1 MKMFFDKLSTLF
13 SQAYLRLERMPGYTL
28 LSMLGLVLSLSGT
41 VIIARYL
48 HQEWTIDHWMPD
60 LDRTYLMTRRFTDAN
75 ADNEL
80 EYTFIGNPNNEKGY
94 VSPVEGQS
102 AVESWTNIS
111 LLWPSR
117 VTLPGGESFFA
128 PMAAVDSSLT
138 EVFPYK
144 TVAGTLVMHTEEECI
159 VSEEFARRYF
169 PDEDAVG
176 QSLVLEGDKLH
187 TIVGVFRQ
195 PKTKSS
201 FRFDVAQYRDKPWYV
216 GRAIRLGVVRL
227 NKGYTAEDFNAGQ
240 PEITFTHE
248 FQPKPFR
255 YYLTPYLP
263 FMKEHFVNYRISDGP
278 CLVHQSPTKYLWM
291 LFVVGILLFLV
302 GVFNFL
308 NLYAVMRHTRN
319 HEMKVRRIF
328 GASKWNIFSMLY
340 MENLLISAPAMLGV
354 WMVIEL
360 TTPHMKDWFAI
371 EQMTMPVFDTALSL
385 GIMFLLP
392 LVATA
397 GIIKRSGRGS
407 ATFLFLQYF
416 ISISLITVSLYLIRQ
431 LHLMMDS
438 DPGYRTEGLL
448 SCRIFHEPDYL
459 RSFHSDEEWEEY
471 HKKRDNEE
479 TLILKGLKDCPYIR
493 DITNDPYITS
503 HGVSVTT
510 ADGVALEWSE
520 MNETRCRMFGLEVLE
535 GRMFCDS
542 LDDWHT
548 HYHCML
554 NETALKRLGLKDWH
568 GANIQLS
575 RRLWY
580 GMDVDDN
587 YNPPYEVV
595 GILRDFHS
603 GRLSEPQNPMFF
615 SYETDIFSLGTD
627 NFVRYGT
634 PERVVLD
641 MEPGTEEK
649 TIKYLRKLKQEVL
662 GTDELLYEWV
672 SDQKAKLYE
681 EDRRTA
687 RIFTTFALL
696 AIGVTCL
703 GVLGLMMFDVRRR
716 YREIALR
723 KVHGALFRDIAL
735 LLSRRYLIILG
746 LAAAVSIPVSLI
758 GLHKLITRYYTIH
771 ATIAWWIPLVSLM
784 LIFLLSAL
792 TLWYQIWRATRI
804 EPSEVMKVE

>member
-1 MKMFFDKLSTLF
+1 MFENYLIDCCAPTLASLKSGSLF
-13 SQAYLRLERMPGYTL
+13 CCKCPSDSSVEEAVAEWNDGFAEYG
-28 LSMLGLVLSLSGT
+28 LSMCILRRTATSALIYVYRYTSLARTLTDPEVQGFLSSFGYESCLCCEGCSSAECSIRSCLDHLMSRLSGK
-41 VIIARYL
+41 
-48 HQEWTIDHWMPD
+48 E
-60 LDRTYLMTRRFTDAN
+60 
-75 ADNEL
+75 
-80 EYTFIGNPNNEKGY
+80 
-94 VSPVEGQS
+94 
-102 AVESWTNIS
+102 
-111 LLWPSR
+111 
-117 VTLPGGESFFA
+117 
-128 PMAAVDSSLT
+128 
-138 EVFPYK
+138 
-144 TVAGTLVMHTEEECI
+144 
-159 VSEEFARRYF
+159 
-169 PDEDAVG
+169 PDEM
-176 QSLVLEGDKLH
+176 
-187 TIVGVFRQ
+187 
-195 PKTKSS
+195 
-201 FRFDVAQYRDKPWYV
+201 RFPHEIGIFLGYPLQDV
-216 GRAIRLGVVRL
+216 
-227 NKGYTAEDFNAGQ
+227 KGFIDNNGK
-240 PEITFTHE
+240 I
-248 FQPKPFR
+248 
-255 YYLTPYLP
+255 
-263 FMKEHFVNYRISDGP
+263 
-278 CLVHQSPTKYLWM
+278 
-291 LFVVGILLFLV
+291 IL
-302 GVFNFL
+302 
-308 NLYAVMRHTRN
+308 
-319 HEMKVRRIF
+319 
-328 GASKWNIFSMLY
+328 
-340 MENLLISAPAMLGV
+340 
-354 WMVIEL
+354 
-360 TTPHMKDWFAI
+360 
-371 EQMTMPVFDTALSL
+371 
-385 GIMFLLP
+385 
-392 LVATA
+392 
-397 GIIKRSGRGS
+397 
-407 ATFLFLQYF
+407 
-416 ISISLITVSLYLIRQ
+416 
-431 LHLMMDS
+431 
-438 DPGYRTEGLL
+438 
-448 SCRIFHEPDYL
+448 
-459 RSFHSDEEWEEY
+459 
-471 HKKRDNEE
+471 
-479 TLILKGLKDCPYIR
+479 
-493 DITNDPYITS
+493 
-503 HGVSVTT
+503 
-510 ADGVALEWSE
+510 
-520 MNETRCRMFGLEVLE
+520 
-535 GRMFCDS
+535 CDS

>member
-1 MKMFFDKLSTLF
+1 MKMFLDKLSTLLC
-13 SQAYLRLERMPGYTL
+13 QALKRLERMPGYTL
-28 LSMLGLVLSLSGT
+28 LSMLGLVISLSGT

-60 LDRTYLMTRRFTDAN
+60 LDRTFLMTRRFTDAN
-75 ADNEL
+75 ADSGL

-111 LLWPSR
+111 LLWPTR
-117 VTLPGGESFFA
+117 VTLPGGESFFST
-128 PMAAVDSSLT
+128 MAAIDSSLT

-176 QSLVLEGDKLH
+176 QSLVLESEKLR
-187 TIVGVFRQ
+187 TIVGIFRQ

-201 FRFDVAQYRDKPWYV
+201 FRFDVAQYRDEPWHIS
-216 GRAIRLGVVRL
+216 RAIRLGVVRL
-227 NKGYTAEDFNAGQ
+227 NKGYTAEDFNAQQ
-240 PEITFTHE
+240 PEITFTYE

-255 YYLTPYLP
+255 YHLTPYLP

-278 CLVHQSPTKYLWM
+278 CLVHQSQTKYLWM
-291 LFVVGILLFLV
+291 LFGVGILLFFV

-308 NLYAVMRHTRN
+308 NLYAVMRHTRE

-328 GASKWNIFSMLY
+328 GASRWNIFSMLY
-340 MENLLISAPAMLGV
+340 IENLLISTPAMLGV

-371 EQMTMPVFDTALSL
+371 EQMAIPAFDIVLSL

-392 LVATA
+392 LIATV
-397 GIIKRSGRGS
+397 GRRKRSTHGS
-407 ATFLFLQYF
+407 ASFLFLQYF
-416 ISISLITVSLYLIRQ
+416 ISISLITVSIYLMRQ
-431 LHLMMDS
+431 LNLMMTS
-438 DPGYRTEGLL
+438 DPGYRTENLL
-448 SCRIFHEPDYL
+448 SCRIFRERDDL
-459 RSFHSDEEWEEY
+459 RVFHSQEEWEEY
-471 HKKRDNEE
+471 HKKRDSENDMIMQR
-479 TLILKGLKDCPYIR
+479 LRDCPYILGM
-493 DITNDPYITS
+493 TEDPYITS
-503 HGVSVTT
+503 NGGSVTT
-510 ADGVALEWSE
+510 ADGVALEYRD
-520 MNETRCRMFGLEVLE
+520 MNETKRRMFGLEVLE

-548 HYHCML
+548 HYHCLL
-554 NETALKRLGLKDWH
+554 NETAVRRLGLKDWH
-568 GANIQLS
+568 GAKIQLQG
-575 RRLWY
+575 RLWF
-580 GMDVDDN
+580 GVDVDDN

-603 GRLSEPQNPMFF
+603 GRLSMPQNPMFF
-615 SYETDIFSLGTD
+615 VYEPDVMGMD
-627 NFVRYGT
+627 DFVHYHT
-634 PERVVLD
+634 PERVILD
-641 MEPGTEEK
+641 IEPGAEEK
-649 TIKYLRKLKQEVL
+649 AIKYLRKLKQEVL

-672 SDQKAKLYE
+672 SDQKAQLYE

-687 RIFTTFALL
+687 RIFFTFSFL
-696 AIGVTCL
+696 AIAVTCL

-723 KVHGALFRDIAL
+723 KVHGARFRDIAL
-735 LLSRRYLIILG
+735 LLSRRYLIVLAA
-746 LAAAVSIPVSLI
+746 AAAVSIPVSLI

-771 ATIAWWIPLVSLM
+771 ATIAWWIPFVSL
-784 LIFLLSAL
+784 LIVFLLSAL

-804 EPSEVMKVE
+804 EPSVVMKIE